1 MEHSIGLMSTKHILK
16 IPRENYSTG
25 DVAFPS
31 PPPPYPPHPPFREFI
46 SRPRYE
52 TLSLFDP
59 VMKIY
64 GYFSYF
70 LITTASNSF
79 ILNRFAGVRR
89 VSTLPG
95 FFLFFFFPSTGSFNA
110 HKRCDARVRDNA
122 GVYVILEIE

>member
-31 PPPPYPPHPPFREFI
+31 LPPPASPPV
-46 SRPRYE
+46 SRIHFATATRD
-52 TLSLFDP
+52 SLFDP

-122 GVYVILEIE
+122 GVYVILEME